1 MTVLGIGTLELIL
14 ILLLLILIFGPERIH
29 EMGRWLGQAY
39 RKLTGLSS
47 EVNQQVMEVRRAM
60 DTTLDTSSLTNSI
73 REAAAEVTAIQHD
86 VGKTVSESTAALNTL
101 QADVENTIAE
111 SQEQISQVKQNPP
124 DESEPS
130 HPDASAVTEN
140 GIQGDDGA

>member
-14 ILLLLILIFGPERIH
+14 ILLLLILIFGPDRIH

-60 DTTLDTSSLTNSI
+60 DTTLDTSSLTSSI
-73 REAAAEVTAIQHD
+73 REAAAEVNAIQHD
-86 VGKTVSESTAALNTL
+86 VSKTVSESTAALNTL
-101 QADVENTIAE
+101 QADVHNTIAE
-111 SQEQISQVKQNPP
+111 SQEQIGPTRQDPP
-124 DESEPS
+124 DEPEPS
-130 HPDASAVTEN
+130 RPDPSAVTEN
-140 GIQGDDGA
+140 DTQGDDDA